1 MVLFAAFYS
10 TSQPAE
16 AESTVLLITISAA
29 IYLMI
34 LIIEIENMRQLL
46 LDGGDAARVLAVDDI
61 CDFFRH
67 LDIFFLYD
75 FSILDDVDRDTVI
88 DVAEHINIYQIKA
101 AVDLDDVLASHLAA
115 ARIFDDSHLA
125 VQLVQPQFK
134 VNIHT
139 ASCLDV
145 VQNKTF
151 F

>member
-1 MVLFAAFYS
+1 
-10 TSQPAE
+10 
-16 AESTVLLITISAA
+16 
-29 IYLMI
+29 
-34 LIIEIENMRQLL
+34 MRKLL
-46 LDGGDAARVLAVDDI
+46 LDRGNAARVLAVDDI

-139 ASCLDV
+139 ASCLNV

>member
-1 MVLFAAFYS
+1 MVLFSAFYS

-16 AESTVLLITISAA
+16 AELAVLLITISAA

-34 LIIEIENMRQLL
+34 LIIEIEDMRKLL
-46 LDGGDAARVLAVDDI
+46 LDRGNAARVLAVDDI

-115 ARIFDDSHLA
+115 ARIFDNSHLA

>member
-1 MVLFAAFYS
+1 M
-10 TSQPAE
+10 
-16 AESTVLLITISAA
+16 
-29 IYLMI
+29 
-34 LIIEIENMRQLL
+34 
-46 LDGGDAARVLAVDDI
+46 DDI

-115 ARIFDDSHLA
+115 ARIFDNSHLA